1 MLRSGP
7 IFLIDGGVCKVD
19 PVAAVVVT
27 EGVDGFPEA
36 VEGVEALNSRST
48 SLLTFGW
55 FKRFNS
61 ARNPCTAFG
70 SIFDANE
77 SLRYNHVGFI
87 RFPG

>member
-1 MLRSGP
+1 MFNKLLNFKVLIDYHLQCL

-48 SLLTFGW
+48 SLLTFG
-55 FKRFNS
+55 
-61 ARNPCTAFG
+61 
-70 SIFDANE
+70 
-77 SLRYNHVGFI
+77 
-87 RFPG
+87 